1 MFLILHR
8 ITFCHLW
15 PSTEFPSSQFSLL
28 FMIHD
33 IIEGSLVLLQ
43 KAKYQFNPT
52 DQLLLYNKAA
62 TRNDNKNTESKF
74 LPCLTKSDPM
84 KMYPLL

>member
-1 MFLILHR
+1 
-8 ITFCHLW
+8 
-15 PSTEFPSSQFSLL
+15 
-28 FMIHD
+28 MIHD